1 MTVLAQSK
9 KNFIK
14 RHNNS
19 TTLVFLWDKTTP
31 TLYKIHLM
39 HLEEAIIINTNG
51 TDHEIAIFQV
61 ILDWVVNLK
70 KG

>member
-1 MTVLAQSK
+1 
-9 KNFIK
+9 
-14 RHNNS
+14 
-19 TTLVFLWDKTTP
+19 
-31 TLYKIHLM
+31 M

-70 KG
+70 KAEIKVSFKHSKQGQ